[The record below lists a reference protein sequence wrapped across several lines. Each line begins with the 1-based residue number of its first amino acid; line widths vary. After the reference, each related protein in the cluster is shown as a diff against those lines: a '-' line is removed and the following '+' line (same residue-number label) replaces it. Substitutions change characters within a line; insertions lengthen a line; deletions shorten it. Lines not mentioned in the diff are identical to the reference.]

1 MIPEGVAPKYS
12 QASPLQNRRNGGSM
26 KNKISA
32 LFLAIYLGVVG
43 VSNSALADCI
53 IDEGPYQDDYGFA
66 VFPFY
71 NQCDLDFT
79 ISLCVK
85 SVPPGSDT
93 AVFNRYSAR
102 AYGRGPVAI
111 TGGKWDAFYSYRW
124 DADNLV
130 ECPYSE

>member
-1 MIPEGVAPKYS
+1 
-12 QASPLQNRRNGGSM
+12 M
-26 KNKISA
+26 KSKISA
-32 LFLAIYLGVVG
+32 FFIAIWLGVSG
-43 VSNSALADCI
+43 ISNSAQADCV
-53 IDEGPYQDDYGFA
+53 IDEGPYQDEYGFA

-71 NQCDLDFT
+71 NSCDLDFT

-124 DADNLV
+124 DADSLV